1 MGMKHK
7 LPIVLTVIA
16 LTFTMIASSTLAQ
29 TATVGVSIGQTFDY
43 SYVIS
48 WSSTDQSAKVPQT
61 YIELNK
67 TQSIELKIL
76 DVSGSKISIEKTKF
90 LKDGT
95 QTKETGSIDV
105 DSGNVQIA
113 FGSLIVAANLN
124 ENSKLYPSGGNAVID
139 STTTRAYTSG
149 QRETNRLLSE
159 SNDPQKYQKIEIFYD
174 KQKGVAVSYY
184 FESQDKSDGNTATT
198 QETLICTNIESWI
211 NSPKPSYAPS
221 QSTQPN
227 NSGITTPA
235 TNSPTN
241 TGSTMA
247 QNPLQLSTLLPIILV
262 IILVVIIVS
271 VLVFRRKG
279 KRRTLTVDKEFEKY
293 IKK

>member
-1 MGMKHK
+1 M
-7 LPIVLTVIA
+7 
-16 LTFTMIASSTLAQ
+16 
-29 TATVGVSIGQTFDY
+29 
-43 SYVIS
+43 
-48 WSSTDQSAKVPQT
+48 
-61 YIELNK
+61 NK

-105 DSGNVQIA
+105 DTGNVQIA
-113 FGSLIVAANLN
+113 FGALIVAANLN
-124 ENSKLYPSGGNAVID
+124 ANSKLYPSGGNAVID
-139 STTTRAYTSG
+139 STTTRAYTSV

-159 SNDPQKYQKIEIFYD
+159 SNDPQQYQKTEIFYD

-184 FESQDKSDGNTATT
+184 FESQDKSNGNTATT
-198 QETLICTNIESWI
+198 QETLTCTNIESWI
-211 NSPKPSYAPS
+211 NSAIPTYIPS
-221 QSTQPN
+221 QSTAPN
-227 NSGITTPA
+227 NGGIITPTTINP
-235 TNSPTN
+235 TNS
-241 TGSTMA
+241 GSTMA
-247 QNPLQLSTLLPIILV
+247 QNPIQLSTLLPIILV

-279 KRRTLTVDKEFEKY
+279 KRRSSSVDKEFEKY